1 MTEDDPWQGLRR
13 WTPARIALGRTG
25 DALPTRRVL
34 EFQLAHAQARDAV
47 HLALDVEGL
56 ARDLAPLSAV
66 PVRSLAREPGGLPAP
81 PGPGP
86 APRSGHGQPGSR
98 RAPTM
103 RRWFS
108 PMGLS
113 ARAVQRERAGAGAGL
128 CRG

>member
-47 HLALDVEGL
+47 HLFLDVEGL

-66 PVRSLAREPGGLPAP
+66 PVRSLARSHSISTYPTCSKIPSQPLHGTGRIGLYTSYMV
-81 PGPGP
+81 
-86 APRSGHGQPGSR
+86 SG
-98 RAPTM
+98 
-103 RRWFS
+103 
-108 PMGLS
+108 
-113 ARAVQRERAGAGAGL
+113 
-128 CRG
+128 